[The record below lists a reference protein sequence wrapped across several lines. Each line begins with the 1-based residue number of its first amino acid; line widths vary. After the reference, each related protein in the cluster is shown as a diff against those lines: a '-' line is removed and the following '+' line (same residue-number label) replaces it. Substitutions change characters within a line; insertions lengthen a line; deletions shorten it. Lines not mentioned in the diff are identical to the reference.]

1 MTMRNQKKKRLE
13 SKGWK
18 VGTPAEFLD
27 LTPEESAYIELKLIL
42 SKTLREKRQ
51 KSALTQ
57 VELAHLIESSQS
69 RVAKMEAGDPS
80 VTLDLLI
87 HSLLALGATRLD
99 LARVIA
105 QASGASAA

>member
-1 MTMRNQKKKRLE
+1 MRNQKKKRLE